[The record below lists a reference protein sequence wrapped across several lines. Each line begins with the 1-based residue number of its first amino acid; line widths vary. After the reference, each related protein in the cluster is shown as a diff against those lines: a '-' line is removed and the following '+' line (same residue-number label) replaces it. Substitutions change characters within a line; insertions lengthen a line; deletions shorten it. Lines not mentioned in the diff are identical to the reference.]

1 MSFSKLKSNSG
12 NIDRLTK
19 EINKLNS
26 PAEGKKGDDRFW
38 QPALDKA
45 GNGTA
50 IIRFL
55 PVSSMDGEDKLPWIR
70 LFNHG
75 FKGPT
80 GKWYIENSL
89 TTLNQKDPVSELN
102 SQLWNATSD
111 DNSPQRKQAREQK
124 RRLSYISNIYVIS
137 DAKNPENEGKVFL
150 FKYGKKIFD
159 KISECMFPPFD
170 DEGRSQDH
178 PKYDPTNAFDPFD
191 LWKGAN
197 FKLRIRTVDGYRNYD
212 ASSFDSPS
220 PLKKDD
226 SALEEIWN
234 KQYSLQEFLNPSNFK
249 SYDELKA
256 KLHSV
261 LELGVVSAP
270 VAPRQASTTKSMV
283 ENDVDE
289 SPFVEDE
296 DDELK
301 QFRALA
307 QG

>member
-1 MSFSKLKSNSG
+1 MVYDIVWSIWKHIAEFFSDMKVTNSYEHQ
-12 NIDRLTK
+12 R
-19 EINKLNS
+19 
-26 PAEGKKGDDRFW
+26 
-38 QPALDKA
+38 
-45 GNGTA
+45 
-50 IIRFL
+50 
-55 PVSSMDGEDKLPWIR
+55 
-70 LFNHG
+70 
-75 FKGPT
+75 
-80 GKWYIENSL
+80 
-89 TTLNQKDPVSELN
+89 SELN

-124 RRLSYISNIYVIS
+124 RRLSYISNIYVLS

-170 DEGRSQDH
+170 EEGRSQDH

-191 LWKGAN
+191 FWKGAN
-197 FKLRIRTVDGYRNYD
+197 FKLRIRTQDGYRNYD
-212 ASSFDSPS
+212 ASSFDAPS

-226 SALEEIWN
+226 AALEAIWN
-234 KQYSLQEFLNPSNFK
+234 KQYSLQEFLSPTNFK

-261 LELGVVSAP
+261 LELGSVSVPA
-270 VAPRQASTTKSMV
+270 APRQAPTVKSMV

-289 SPFVEDE
+289 SPFIDDE

-301 QFRALA
+301 QFKALA